1 MSRERLV
8 LAWTLAAATAA
19 CSAFEDL
26 PEQQPCMD
34 IPRKDGCI
42 APEDEDA
49 SPMDICA
56 EDETCSAVYA
66 CENESWVLLA
76 TCPMRDRDGGADA
89 RDEDVHAGGKPRD
102 VDFEVPPG
110 ASGGPGCI
118 GLQCGDCPLS
128 LGLACPP
135 DQCCGC
141 QDLYVCED
149 GGWNIWGYCDD
160 GGAIVKA
167 SSP

>member
-1 MSRERLV
+1 MSRALFV
-8 LAWTLAAATAA
+8 LAFAFVWGVA

-26 PEQQPCMD
+26 PDQQPCMD
-34 IPRKDGCI
+34 IPQKDGCV
-42 APEDEDA
+42 APELEDA
-49 SPMDICA
+49 SPMQICF
-56 EDETCSAVYA
+56 EDETCTSVYA

-76 TCPMRDRDGGADA
+76 TCPAHSKDA
-89 RDEDVHAGGKPRD
+89 GMDANHVEDVRSGGRPRD
-102 VDFEVPPG
+102 VDFELPPG

-128 LGLACPP
+128 LGLACPS

-149 GGWNIWGYCDD
+149 GGWNVWGYCDD
-160 GGAIVKA
+160 GGAIEKA